1 MTSLHTLLAATDLS
15 APSRHAAQRAAL
27 LAKQAGARL
36 ELVHLLETS
45 ALDELRRLFGADGD
59 ALQAR
64 IRADADDSLSQLAT
78 DVGQGAGIDV
88 SSKVLEGTVL
98 DATIAHAQ
106 SLAADLLVLGAR
118 GAGFMR
124 HWLLGA
130 TAERLLRKT
139 QRPMLVVKQAPHETY
154 RSVLIAVDFS
164 PWSAGA
170 IRLALAV
177 APRARLALLHASE
190 MPFEGKMRFAG
201 VDDAVILRHRE
212 TARCD
217 ALGRLQHIAAEAGL
231 TADCWRPLALHGDAA
246 TRVLEQEEE
255 LGADLV
261 VVCKQGGDSAEALL
275 LGSVTKHVL
284 ARSRC
289 DVLVARARAGAD
301 ASSATD

>member
-1 MTSLHTLLAATDLS
+1 MTTLHTLMAATDLS

-27 LAKQAGARL
+27 LAKLTGARL
-36 ELVHLLETS
+36 ELAHVLETN
-45 ALDELRRLFGADGD
+45 ALDELRRLFGVDGD
-59 ALQAR
+59 AMQSR
-64 IRADADDSLSQLAT
+64 IRAEAGESLSKLAT
-78 DVGQGAGIDV
+78 DVGLAAGIDV

-98 DATIAHAQ
+98 DATIAHAD

-118 GAGFMR
+118 GTGFMR

-139 QRPMLVVKQAPHETY
+139 QRPMLVVKQAPHEGY

-164 PWSAGA
+164 TWSAGA

-177 APRARLALLHASE
+177 APQARLALLHVSE
-190 MPFEGKMRFAG
+190 MPFEGKMRVAG
-201 VDDAVILRHRE
+201 VDDAVILQHRE
-212 TARCD
+212 TARRD
-217 ALGRLQHIAAEAGL
+217 ALGRLQHIATEAGL
-231 TADCWRPLALHGDAA
+231 TAESWRPLALHGDAA

-261 VVCKQGGDSAEALL
+261 VVGKQGGGAAEALL

-289 DVLVARARAGAD
+289 DVLVAQP
-301 ASSATD
+301 